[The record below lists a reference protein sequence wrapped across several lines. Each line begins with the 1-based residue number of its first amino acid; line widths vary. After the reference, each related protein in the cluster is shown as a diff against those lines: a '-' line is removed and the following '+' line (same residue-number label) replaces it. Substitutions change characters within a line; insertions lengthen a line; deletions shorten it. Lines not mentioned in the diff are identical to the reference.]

1 MPAVVMISGS
11 PAIRSRT
18 DGLAENVVRRCR
30 AYGHR
35 TEHLRARELP
45 AAALLAGNRDDPAIA
60 RALRAVE
67 TAEGIVLVTPIY
79 QAAYSGLLKAFLD
92 VVPQFG
98 FAGKVVLP
106 LATGGSPAH
115 VLALDYGLRPVIQSF
130 APRQVMQ
137 SLFVPSQRIFVTDEG
152 AVLDDDPA
160 TALDGVVGDLHLA
173 LSEPA
178 RRLTIPRSA

>member
-11 PAIRSRT
+11 PATRSRT
-18 DGLAENVVRRCR
+18 DGLAENVVRRCQ
-30 AYGHR
+30 ALGHR
-35 TEHLRARELP
+35 VEHLRVRELP
-45 AAALLAGNRDDPAIA
+45 PAALLAGNRSVPAIA

-67 TAEGIVLVTPIY
+67 IAEGIVLATPIY
-79 QAAYSGLLKAFLD
+79 QASYSGLLKTFLD

-137 SLFVPSQRIFVTDEG
+137 SLFVLGQRIFVTDEG
-152 AVLDDDPA
+152 AVLDEEPA
-160 TALDGVVGDLHLA
+160 AVLDGLVHDFHLS
-173 LSEPA
+173 LCETA
-178 RRLTIPRSA
+178 RPVTIPRSA